1 MPAATAAAKAI
12 KAQEKFLR
20 DQAKAAQK
28 AQAALLREQV
38 KAAKAAERE
47 QVKAAK
53 AAEREQAKVAKAAER
68 AQAKAMKQT
77 QTQIRPKA
85 RHDVPVL
92 VPIQP
97 RYVDSSDELNL
108 LRSRVAALEAAIAT
122 LMGHH
127 GSAALQGAA

>member
-47 QVKAAK
+47 QAKAAK
-53 AAEREQAKVAKAAER
+53 AAERAH
-68 AQAKAMKQT
+68 AKAMKQAQT
-77 QTQIRPKA
+77 QTRPKA

-97 RYVDSSDELNL
+97 RYVDSSDELNI